1 MRKQK
6 TLVLAEYNVG
16 DQRTYLVKSLV
27 NSIDYSVGESLDTK
41 AVERLVD
48 GVSWTVK
55 VVSGD

>member
-16 DQRTYLVKSLV
+16 DKRTYLVKSLV
-27 NSIDYSVGESLDTK
+27 NSINYSIGESLD
-41 AVERLVD
+41 AREVDRLMS
-48 GVSWTVK
+48 GGSWTVK